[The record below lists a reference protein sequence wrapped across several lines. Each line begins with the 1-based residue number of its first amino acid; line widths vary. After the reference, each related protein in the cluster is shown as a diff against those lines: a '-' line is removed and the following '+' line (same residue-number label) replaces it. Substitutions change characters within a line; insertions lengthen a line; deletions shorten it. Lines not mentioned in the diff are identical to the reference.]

1 MKQTGRM
8 KLNKFHVRDRHARA
22 PGHCHAISGRDVR
35 IGCVEINFATTTSR
49 KDDPIRTDRFHFAA
63 LFIENVNAE
72 ATIFR
77 RKAKFRGGD

>member
-1 MKQTGRM
+1 MFGIVTPARQAIATPSRSRCQDWLCRD
-8 KLNKFHVRDRHARA
+8 KL
-22 PGHCHAISGRDVR
+22 C
-35 IGCVEINFATTTSR
+35 TTTRR

-63 LFIENVNAE
+63 LFIESVNAE